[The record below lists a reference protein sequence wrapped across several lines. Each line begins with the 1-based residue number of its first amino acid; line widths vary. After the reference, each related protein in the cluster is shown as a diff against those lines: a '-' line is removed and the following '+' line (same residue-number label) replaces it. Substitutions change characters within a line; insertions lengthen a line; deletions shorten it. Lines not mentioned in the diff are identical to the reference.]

1 MPLVKS
7 YFRPAWWLPNAHLQT
22 VWSTFFR
29 RRPALALETERV
41 TLDDGDFIELAWLG
55 KNTNLPLV
63 LMLHGLEG
71 SVNSPYSKGLMQRL
85 GQAGFAVCF
94 FHFRG
99 CSGQLNDRDRSYHSG
114 DTGDLQQVIRHIYL
128 QYQRKIYALV
138 GFSLGGNVLL
148 KWLGEQ
154 GAAAEVKRAVAISV
168 PFVLDDA
175 ARRMNHGL
183 SRLYQRHLLSRLH
196 KKYQE
201 KFRRQSSPLK
211 VDVTQLNT
219 FYKFD
224 DQVTAPLH
232 GFEGVDDYYR
242 RSSSRQFIPKIGVPT
257 LLIHASDDPF
267 MYPTTVPDASE
278 LPPTVTLELSAAGG
292 HVGFVSGRW
301 PWRACYWVDERVVSW
316 LTHEPGKI

>member
-1 MPLVKS
+1 MPLANS
-7 YFRPAWWLPNAHLQT
+7 QFRSAWWLPNAHLQT

-55 KNTNLPLV
+55 KDTDFPLV
-63 LMLHGLEG
+63 LLLHGLEG
-71 SVNSPYSKGLMQRL
+71 SVNSPYAKGLMQRL
-85 GQAGFAVCF
+85 SQAGYAVCF

-99 CSGQLNDRDRSYHSG
+99 CSGELNHHVRSYHSG
-114 DTGDLQQVIRHIYL
+114 DTGDLQQVIKHIHS
-128 QYQRKIYALV
+128 QGQRKIYALV

-154 GAAAEVKRAVAISV
+154 GAAAQVKRAVAISV